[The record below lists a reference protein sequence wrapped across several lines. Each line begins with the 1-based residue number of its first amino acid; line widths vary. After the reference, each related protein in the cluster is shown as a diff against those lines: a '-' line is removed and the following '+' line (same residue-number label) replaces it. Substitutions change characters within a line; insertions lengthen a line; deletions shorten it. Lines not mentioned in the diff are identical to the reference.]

1 MAIWALVTG
10 ASEGLGREFAILA
23 AQSGFDVILT
33 ARNEEK
39 LQRLAHEL
47 HRAYHVA
54 VAVIPADLANPAEA
68 ERLWTE
74 AARGREIGV
83 FVNNAG
89 LGHIG
94 PFAEPAGWQREADS
108 VAVNVVAATLL
119 LKAAVAHMAETGSGH
134 ILNVASVAG
143 AMPGPQMAVYHATKA
158 YLLSLSEA
166 LASELKGS
174 GIRVTALC
182 PGATETAFFT
192 AEGAERSTLLTRLLP
207 MANAAKVAQAGWQ
220 GMEKGRRIVVP
231 GVLNKIAFAMPRF
244 LPRRMVTGLMGMVLR
259 RRW

>member
-23 AQSGFDVILT
+23 AKSGFDVILS
-33 ARNEEK
+33 ARQEEK

-54 VAVIPADLANPAEA
+54 VEVIPADLSDPAEA

-74 AARGREIGV
+74 VVQGREIGV
-83 FVNNAG
+83 FINNAG
-89 LGHIG
+89 LGRNG
-94 PFAEPAGWQREADS
+94 AFADPEGWPREAAS
-108 VAVNVVAATLL
+108 IGVNVVAATAL
-119 LKAAVAHMAETGSGH
+119 LKGAVTHMSQTGSGH
-134 ILNVASVAG
+134 ILNVASLAG
-143 AMPGPQMAVYHATKA
+143 VMPGPQMAVYHATKA

-166 LASELKGS
+166 LSSELKGS

-182 PGATETAFFT
+182 PGVTDTAFFDADGGT
-192 AEGAERSTLLTRLLP
+192 GATIINRILP
-207 MANAAKVAQAGWQ
+207 MANAEKVALAGWQ

-231 GVLNKIAFAMPRF
+231 GVLNRIAFVMPRV
-244 LPRRMVTGLMGMVLR
+244 LPRQMVAALTGMLLR